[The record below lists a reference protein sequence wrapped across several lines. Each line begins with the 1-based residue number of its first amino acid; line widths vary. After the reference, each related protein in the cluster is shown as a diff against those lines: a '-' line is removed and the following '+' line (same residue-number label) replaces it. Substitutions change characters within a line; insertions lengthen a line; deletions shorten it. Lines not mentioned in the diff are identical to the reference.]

1 MSDLAVRV
9 QSDLVAA
16 MKHKD
21 ELTLSVLRML
31 KSSIQLMQVEKG
43 KDHELTDDDVLV
55 LVRRLIKQRV
65 EAAEMYKS
73 GGANDRAERELAEA
87 KVLEAYQPA
96 QMSDEDVAALVAKI
110 AAEVGAKGPKDMG
123 KVMGKVMAAVKGQ
136 ADGNRVKAAV
146 QQHLA
151 SLAQ

>member
-1 MSDLAVRV
+1 MSDLAVKV

-16 MKHKD
+16 MKNKD

-43 KDHELTDDDVLV
+43 KDKELTDDDVLV
-55 LVRRLIKQRV
+55 LVRSLIKQRV
-65 EAAEMYKS
+65 EAAETYKA

-96 QMSDEDVAALVAKI
+96 QMSDEDIAALVAKI
-110 AAEVGAKGPKDMG
+110 AGELGAKGPKDMG

>member
-16 MKHKD
+16 MKNKD
-21 ELTLSVLRML
+21 ELKLSVLRML

>member
-1 MSDLAVRV
+1 
-9 QSDLVAA
+9 
-16 MKHKD
+16 
-21 ELTLSVLRML
+21 
-31 KSSIQLMQVEKG
+31 MQVEKG
-43 KDHELTDDDVLV
+43 KDKELTDDDVLV

-65 EAAEMYKS
+65 EAAEMYKA

-96 QMSDEDVAALVAKI
+96 QMSDEDIAALVAKI
-110 AAEVGAKGPKDMG
+110 AGELGAKGPKDMG